1 MDPLGSVRRPVE
13 RSSKEE
19 CRKGSEVWKV
29 EVDNKIVEPRQVVVR
44 AVHARPNQRKLTT
57 DSSRHQAVGLWPIP
71 DHHRRRRVEGC
82 VTRREML
89 GDCSRHRSVGLARDR
104 RYCVAS
110 GGNRGQNRTS
120 TRFEA
125 ARCGVRTVRVGTNE
139 PRTRVDRSRG
149 GSEALVVEIAMQPDQ
164 HGIKSAVATVDGAV
178 VEYRNCSARFDRL
191 DDPWPA
197 GDQNTFARLNEKGC
211 CDRRADDVT
220 ISRNPDGFQRCHVL
234 GDHRCGV
241 VRYEDDAAAS
251 SAECGDGFDGAGN
264 WFVGQPDHSVEVAQ
278 HRLDLLG
285 LDPLDGNRL
294 DSHIGIVADHWHAG
308 GVPRFTPFPALRYAD
323 RQIDDLIAP
332 PYDVLSPTDVEELNK
347 RHQFNITHVDVPHES
362 DGASRYDQA
371 GKVLREWIDAGVL
384 EFDDSPTFTI
394 YRMRFTDATGAA
406 RDIAGVLGGLEVVDE
421 GAGGVLPHERVT
433 PKASTD
439 RLDLTRATGANM
451 SPVWGLSLADG
462 LTELLAEP
470 GELLSSVTVEG
481 VEHIVER
488 VADAERVAAIAAK
501 VGSDDVLIAD
511 GHHRYGISRTFRDE
525 VRGQGLTGS
534 PAEDTLAFVSELVA
548 DQLSVEAI
556 HRLYSDIAYDD
567 LVVALDTAFD
577 RSDAGQPSAATL
589 AEMNERGALCLIGPD
604 GNGQWLTPKDGSFEG
619 VRSLDG
625 AWLEHVLADTPHN
638 VTYQHGVDHVVEAA
652 TGGRATAAVLI
663 RPVSVAEIER
673 TAREGLLMPPKST
686 FFTPKLRTGLVVRSV
701 S

>member
-1 MDPLGSVRRPVE
+1 M
-13 RSSKEE
+13 
-19 CRKGSEVWKV
+19 
-29 EVDNKIVEPRQVVVR
+29 
-44 AVHARPNQRKLTT
+44 
-57 DSSRHQAVGLWPIP
+57 
-71 DHHRRRRVEGC
+71 
-82 VTRREML
+82 
-89 GDCSRHRSVGLARDR
+89 
-104 RYCVAS
+104 
-110 GGNRGQNRTS
+110 
-120 TRFEA
+120 
-125 ARCGVRTVRVGTNE
+125 
-139 PRTRVDRSRG
+139 
-149 GSEALVVEIAMQPDQ
+149 
-164 HGIKSAVATVDGAV
+164 
-178 VEYRNCSARFDRL
+178 
-191 DDPWPA
+191 
-197 GDQNTFARLNEKGC
+197 
-211 CDRRADDVT
+211 
-220 ISRNPDGFQRCHVL
+220 
-234 GDHRCGV
+234 
-241 VRYEDDAAAS
+241 
-251 SAECGDGFDGAGN
+251 
-264 WFVGQPDHSVEVAQ
+264 
-278 HRLDLLG
+278 
-285 LDPLDGNRL
+285 
-294 DSHIGIVADHWHAG
+294 
-308 GVPRFTPFPALRYAD
+308 PRFTPFPALRYAD

-332 PYDVLSPTDVEELNK
+332 PYDVLSPADIDNLNN
-347 RHQFNITHVDVPHES
+347 RHQFNITHVDVPRES
-362 DGASRYDQA
+362 DGDGRYNQA

-384 EFDDSPTFTI
+384 EFDDVPTFTI

-462 LTELLAEP
+462 LTELLGEP

-481 VEHIVER
+481 VEHIIER

-525 VRGQGLTGS
+525 IRGQGVAGS
-534 PAEDTLAFVSELVA
+534 PAEETLAFVSELVA

-556 HRLYSDIAYDD
+556 HRLYSDISFDD
-567 LVVALDTAFD
+567 LVAVLDTAFD
-577 RSDAGQPSAATL
+577 RSDAGTPSARTL
-589 AEMNERGALCLIGPD
+589 AQMNERGALCLIGTN
-604 GNGQWLTPKDGSFEG
+604 GNGQWLTPKNGVFDD

-625 AWLEHVLADTPHN
+625 AWLEHVLGDTPHS

-701 S
+701 T